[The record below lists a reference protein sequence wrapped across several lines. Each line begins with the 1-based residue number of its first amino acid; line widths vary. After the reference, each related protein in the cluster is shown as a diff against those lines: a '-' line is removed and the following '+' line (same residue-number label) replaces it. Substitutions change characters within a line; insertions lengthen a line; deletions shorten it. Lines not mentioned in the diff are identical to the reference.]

1 MGLANYFRET
11 RVELRQ
17 VTWPTRRQTI
27 VYTVVVVALA
37 LGVALFLGLFDV
49 IFSWLLKLVVN

>member
-17 VTWPTRRQTI
+17 VTWPTRRQTL
-27 VYTVVVVALA
+27 VYTIVVVVLS

-49 IFSWLLKLVVN
+49 IFSWLLKLIFS